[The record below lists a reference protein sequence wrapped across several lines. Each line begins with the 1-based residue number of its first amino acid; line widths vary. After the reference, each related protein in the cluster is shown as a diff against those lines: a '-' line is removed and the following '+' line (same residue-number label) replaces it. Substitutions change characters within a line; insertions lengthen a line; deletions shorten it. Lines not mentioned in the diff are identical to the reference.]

1 MFPKTYDVFEF
12 IPMLKQPK
20 ETVYSTDEILKF
32 HLFISALV
40 ELVYTSKVV
49 PECSVGNIYPVE
61 FDV

>member
-20 ETVYSTDEILKF
+20 ETVYCTDEILKF

-40 ELVYTSKVV
+40 KLVYTRKII
-49 PECSVGNIYPVE
+49 PERPVGNVYPIKLNV
-61 FDV
+61 